1 MLKQQVQRTYQEN
14 FKKIMAKDN
23 EGLEKQLDQKQY
35 VIEDMKAIQK
45 AQGELIKNLRTE
57 LHELEKDR
65 DINGLK
71 KEMYV
76 LKTEL
81 QDHKENKKQLMKDKI
96 EVMQERMG

>member
-1 MLKQQVQRTYQEN
+1 
-14 FKKIMAKDN
+14 MAKDN